1 MKEKKRKKEKEV
13 IRGRVSAVK
22 REGEKI
28 DRQINNQFDEY
39 AGKQREK
46 TSINENYCPQND
58 VEKYRNKK
66 EVMGNKIRQQV
77 ELSHGRQHLFRIYG
91 NKIKQDKN
99 YHLKTKKMTSFGFHQ
114 KKFSL
119 A

>member
-1 MKEKKRKKEKEV
+1 MMD
-13 IRGRVSAVK
+13 G
-22 REGEKI
+22 
-28 DRQINNQFDEY
+28 QINNQIDEY
-39 AGKQREK
+39 AGKQKEK
-46 TSINENYCPQND
+46 TGMNENYCPQND

-66 EVMGNKIRQQV
+66 EVMGNKIRQQL
-77 ELSHGRQHLFRIYG
+77 ELSHGRQHLFRICG
-91 NKIKQDKN
+91 SKIKQDKN

>member
-1 MKEKKRKKEKEV
+1 M
-13 IRGRVSAVK
+13 
-22 REGEKI
+22 
-28 DRQINNQFDEY
+28 QINNYFNEY
-39 AGKQREK
+39 AGKQKEK
-46 TSINENYCPQND
+46 TSINENYKIMQRSI
-58 VEKYRNKK
+58 EIM
-66 EVMGNKIRQQV
+66 MGNKIRQQV

-99 YHLKTKKMTSFGFHQ
+99 YYLKTKKMTSFGFHQ

>member
-46 TSINENYCPQND
+46 TSINETYKIMQRSI
-58 VEKYRNKK
+58 EIM
-66 EVMGNKIRQQV
+66 MGNKIRQQV
-77 ELSHGRQHLFRIYG
+77 ELSHVRQHLFRIYG
-91 NKIKQDKN
+91 N
-99 YHLKTKKMTSFGFHQ
+99 
-114 KKFSL
+114 
-119 A
+119 